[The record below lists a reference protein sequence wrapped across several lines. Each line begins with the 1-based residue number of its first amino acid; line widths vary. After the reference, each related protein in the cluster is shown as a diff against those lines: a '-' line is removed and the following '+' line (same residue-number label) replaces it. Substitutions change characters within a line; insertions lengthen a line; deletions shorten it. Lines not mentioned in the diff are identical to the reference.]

1 LACRA
6 CRERPRG
13 FSDLGRRGRYCTYQE
28 LSSRPKLPIPTGMG
42 SAVEGPAVSFA
53 PQQSRQ
59 FARGYNCERRWWGE
73 MKIRPLLIVLSLSVL
88 PLAASAQEQCPQISG
103 PARVR
108 LEQQARW
115 LVSDSLQKQIAARS
129 SAFGQLI
136 AFERCHILQTNLLSD
151 QVTEEEGPFFVAD
164 DVPLKSR
171 VGRYQ
176 RTWMMVIAPTEPTGR
191 LPNANV
197 LKITDHKWALLNRD
211 KDGSTRVLVKG
222 VY

>member
-1 LACRA
+1 
-6 CRERPRG
+6 
-13 FSDLGRRGRYCTYQE
+13 
-28 LSSRPKLPIPTGMG
+28 MG
-42 SAVEGPAVSFA
+42 SAAEGPAVSFGL
-53 PQQSRQ
+53 QQSQQ

-73 MKIRPLLIVLSLSVL
+73 MKIRPLLIVLSLSAL
-88 PLAASAQEQCPQISG
+88 PVAAFAQEQCPQFSG

-108 LEQQARW
+108 LELQARW

-136 AFERCHILQTNLLSD
+136 AFERCHILQSNLLSD

-164 DVPLKSR
+164 NVPLKSR

-176 RTWMMVIAPTEPTGR
+176 RTWMMVVAPTEPTGR

-197 LKITDHKWALLNRD
+197 LKITDHKWTLLNRD
-211 KDGSTRVLVKG
+211 KDGSTRVLANG